1 MPPISDASQ
10 PSAPGSTSSGWLRA
24 LQSREASAWQ
34 RLTQLYGPLVY
45 AWCRRQGLPAGDA
58 ADVLQEVFKAV
69 VVSVAEFTPRGPGT
83 FRGWLR
89 TIARNK
95 VFDHFRRQ
103 KGHPEAELDSAM
115 QQQLA
120 AVPEPDS
127 AVSDASERALLL
139 QAILTRIRP
148 EFNEKSW
155 QAFWRL
161 AVEGHSSSEI
171 ATDLGMTP
179 EAVRQSKARILRRLR
194 NELDET

>member
-1 MPPISDASQ
+1 MDPL
-10 PSAPGSTSSGWLRA
+10 SAPGSTSSGWLRA

-45 AWCRRQGLPAGDA
+45 AWCRRQGLPASDS
-58 ADVLQEVFKAV
+58 ADVIQEVFKAV
-69 VVSVAEFTPRGPGT
+69 VVKVAEFTPHGPGT

-89 TIARNK
+89 TITRNK
-95 VFDHFRRQ
+95 VLDHFRRQ
-103 KGHPEAELDSAM
+103 KGHPAAELDSAM

-120 AVPEPDS
+120 VEPDS
-127 AVSDASERALLL
+127 AVSDAGERALLL

-148 EFNEKSW
+148 EFNEKTW

-161 AVEGHSSSEI
+161 TVEGHSSSEI